1 MAHIS
6 GLVAAKV
13 IPSPF
18 EYADVVTTT
27 THKSLRGPR
36 GAMIFFR
43 KGPKPAK
50 AGAKVGAA
58 PEQWD
63 LETRIN
69 FAVFPGL
76 QGGPHNHTIT
86 ALATALKQAADPA
99 FAVYSKQVLSNAQAL
114 AKALQ
119 AAGLTLVSGGTD
131 THLVLID
138 LRPVG
143 LDGARVERVCELAG
157 ISLNKNTVP
166 GDKSALVPSGI
177 RMGTPALTSRGLDE
191 ADFGRVAAFFSRAV
205 AITKAFKAVCDAK
218 GAKKVADFK
227 AALPDSDADRTAW
240 PAELHALKDDVRAF
254 ARSFP
259 VIGFDSAAAKY

>member
-6 GLVAAKV
+6 GLVAARV

-43 KGPKPAK
+43 RGPKPARAGAK
-50 AGAKVGAA
+50 AGAAA
-58 PEQWD
+58 EAWD
-63 LETRIN
+63 LEAKIN

-86 ALATALKQAADPA
+86 ALATALKQAASPA
-99 FAVYSKQVLSNAQAL
+99 FRDYSAQVLANAQAL
-114 AKALQ
+114 ARALTG
-119 AAGLTLVSGGTD
+119 AGLTLVSGGTD

-138 LRPVG
+138 LRPQA

-157 ISLNKNTVP
+157 LSLNKNTVP
-166 GDKSALVPSGI
+166 GDQSALVPSGI

-191 ADFGRVAAFFSRAV
+191 ADFAVVAGFFARAV
-205 AITKAFKAVCDAK
+205 KITAAAKAAADAR
-218 GAKKVADFK
+218 GAKKVAEFR
-227 AALPDSDADRTAW
+227 ATLPDADPEKKLW
-240 PAELHALKDDVRAF
+240 PAELHALRADVVAF

-259 VIGFDSAAAKY
+259 VIGFDAATAKY